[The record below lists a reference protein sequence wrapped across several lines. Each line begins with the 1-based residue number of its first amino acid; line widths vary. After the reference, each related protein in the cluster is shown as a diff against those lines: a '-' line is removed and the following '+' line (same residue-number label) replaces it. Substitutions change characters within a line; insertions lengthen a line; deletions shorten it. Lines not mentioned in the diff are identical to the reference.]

1 MEKSK
6 LISGSDIYVLPK
18 GVQNVVKNK
27 TNKQRYRYFNGGGIS
42 LNGKTILDLTY
53 PIGSL
58 YISKENVSPASL
70 FGGTWEQLSA
80 DAYFK
85 IVTSNGGNLGGTSS
99 DHKIPIASM
108 PQHSHTQRILNTY
121 GSDLYGYAHN
131 MTNKYNTNYTD
142 SIDTEGTGGGQPY
155 YPYYYGVYAWIRI
168 S

>member
-1 MEKSK
+1 M
-6 LISGSDIYVLPK
+6 
-18 GVQNVVKNK
+18 
-27 TNKQRYRYFNGGGIS
+27 GGGIS

-70 FGGTWEQLSA
+70 FGGTWEQLTA

-85 IVTSNGGNLGGTSS
+85 IVSSNGGKLGGTSS
-99 DHKIPIASM
+99 EHKIPETSM
-108 PQHSHTQRILNTY
+108 PSHSHDIGLSYMTSAGTSNQAVWWSGVN
-121 GSDLYGYAHN
+121 GYKTHN
-131 MTNKYNTNYTD
+131 
-142 SIDTEGTGGGQPY
+142 TGGGQPY

>member
-1 MEKSK
+1 M
-6 LISGSDIYVLPK
+6 G
-18 GVQNVVKNK
+18 
-27 TNKQRYRYFNGGGIS
+27 GGGIS

-70 FGGTWEQLSA
+70 FGGTWEQLTA

-85 IVTSNGGNLGGTSS
+85 IVSSNGGKLGGTSS
-99 DHKIPIASM
+99 SHKIPIESM
-108 PQHSHTQRILNTY
+108 PSHNHQLTLYYGGNSWNSIPQGTDWKNAH
-121 GSDLYGYAHN
+121 GSD
-131 MTNKYNTNYTD
+131 
-142 SIDTEGTGGGQPY
+142 SESGTAYSGGGQPY

>member
-1 MEKSK
+1 M
-6 LISGSDIYVLPK
+6 
-18 GVQNVVKNK
+18 GV
-27 TNKQRYRYFNGGGIS
+27 GIS

-70 FGGTWEQLSA
+70 FGGTWEQLTT

-85 IVTSNGGNLGGTSS
+85 IVSSNGRKLGGTS
-99 DHKIPIASM
+99 DEHKIPVESM
-108 PQHSHTQRILNTY
+108 PTHNHIQRAEGANYAEFEVFRGYGDYQTGSLVGNSHRANGTQAVYITN
-121 GSDLYGYAHN
+121 GSQYVHTWNNGND
-131 MTNKYNTNYTD
+131 
-142 SIDTEGTGGGQPY
+142 QPY

>member
-1 MEKSK
+1 M
-6 LISGSDIYVLPK
+6 
-18 GVQNVVKNK
+18 
-27 TNKQRYRYFNGGGIS
+27 GGGIT

-70 FGGTWEQLSA
+70 FGGTWEQLTA

-85 IVTSNGGNLGGTSS
+85 IVSSNGGKLGGTSS
-99 DHKIPIASM
+99 SHKIPESSM
-108 PQHSHTQRILNTY
+108 PSHSHSTTFGY
-121 GSDLYGYAHN
+121 GSNEHGGAIPGGLN
-131 MTNKYNTNYTD
+131 
-142 SIDTEGTGGGQPY
+142 DTTTYRDRESSYSGGGQPY